1 MPSLCLESEGS
12 TQEHA
17 GRFARISRVC
27 VLAPTR
33 TERSTVLCEPHA
45 NVGMGTEE
53 DEEKR
58 TRVRSHVGM
67 HARSVDSAATCTC
80 VSLQHSMHTIY
91 AHLLLTEIHSKLR
104 E

>member
-17 GRFARISRVC
+17 RQFARISRVC

-58 TRVRSHVGM
+58 TRSHVGM
-67 HARSVDSAATCTC
+67 HARSVNSAATCTC

-91 AHLLLTEIHSKLR
+91 AHLLLIEIHSQLR